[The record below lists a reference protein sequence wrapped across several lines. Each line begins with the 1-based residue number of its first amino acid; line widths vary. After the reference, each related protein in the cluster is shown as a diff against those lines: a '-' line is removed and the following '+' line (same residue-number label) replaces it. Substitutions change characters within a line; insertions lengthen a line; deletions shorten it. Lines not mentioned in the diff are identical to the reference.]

1 MYDSCQYKNWKKYF
15 DFEFF
20 LKNKNRSETKVNL
33 VLNYFIKFYNF
44 CFKENGSSL
53 IIFKNL
59 HNNIQNDKINLDN
72 KVNIINFILYF
83 LNF

>member
-1 MYDSCQYKNWKKYF
+1 MI
-15 DFEFF
+15 
-20 LKNKNRSETKVNL
+20 LKNKNRSETKINL
-33 VLNYFIKFYNF
+33 APNYFTKFYNF
-44 CFKENGSSL
+44 CFKEIGSSF

-72 KVNIINFILYF
+72 IVNIINLIFYF